1 MTTKEVSRIKK
12 ALGKKKKRIVII
24 IKIDIIILKDLFF
37 SNHTEHLQCNMF
49 MFFFNI

>member
-12 ALGKKKKRIVII
+12 TPAKKKRIVII